1 MKKIISGLVMLI
13 LILISQYALAQ
24 EKPQAMIVF
33 DASGSMWGQIDG
45 EAKITIA
52 KKALNKVVSNWDANV
67 DLGLIAYG
75 HRKKGDCSD
84 IQTLVPIGQVDKK
97 GMISKVQKIK
107 PKGKTPISQSIK
119 KAAEALK
126 YTEEKATVILISDGK
141 ETCNADP
148 CATAK
153 ALENEGIDFI
163 AHVIGFNVDKQT
175 DKQLKCIADVTG
187 GEYFSAKNAS
197 SLNDAMG
204 KIAKKVQKVEPE
216 PKAPIVKKLKYNLEI
231 TASELGSNKWV
242 KAYHRIYPMIND
254 EKQNQIEA
262 CYSHKKESCLEQLP
276 VGKYSLHSTYNKFKQ
291 DTHFELKAD
300 ELTKLHVVMG
310 QTGKVEIT
318 ASESEGSK
326 WVEAFHRIYPMIDG
340 EKQDQ
345 IETCYSHKKESC
357 LEQLPVG
364 KYSLHSTYNKFKQDI
379 RFELKPGELTKV
391 HVVMGQTGKV
401 EITASESEGS
411 KWVEAY
417 HRIYPIVDGEKQD
430 QIEGCSSYKK
440 ESCLKQLPV
449 GKYSIHSTFNKFKQ
463 DPRFELKAGELTK
476 VHIVMGQTGK
486 VEITASESEGS
497 KWVKAYHRIYP
508 IVDGEKQDQ
517 IEGCFSYKKESC
529 LKQLPV
535 GKYSL
540 HSSYKD
546 FKKDTP
552 FEIKSGETTRLSVIF
567 TQFIIDAKCADMSA
581 KISYEVY
588 ASNGQ
593 MIFDKKAICSDKV
606 QLSIDNGDYT
616 LEASVGSNTKSKK
629 FTLGTGHPNTLT
641 IDMLVTPAAKAKED
655 SHEDLIKA
663 DSPSEP
669 QSNSKPTSSPTSS
682 KEKNSKISGIPITT
696 EKTPDKML
704 EAFKQSIIVS
714 LPMIKQTQQCYQQA
728 DNLDQAKNCENL
740 EEKAMLKAQ
749 AVIKKIA
756 GVKTQPKPLSKH
768 SEWNNQIKTSTLAG
782 TAKDIIKMK
791 LSIIC
796 IDKVNSFSQLA
807 TCIANNTK

>member
-1 MKKIISGLVMLI
+1 MLI

-45 EAKITIA
+45 EAKITVA
-52 KKALNKVVSNWDANV
+52 KKALNKVVSNWDTNV

-197 SLNDAMG
+197 SLNEAIG
-204 KIAKKVQKVEPE
+204 KIAEKVQKVQKVEP
-216 PKAPIVKKLKYNLEI
+216 PKPVIKKLKYNL
-231 TASELGSNKWV
+231 
-242 KAYHRIYPMIND
+242 
-254 EKQNQIEA
+254 
-262 CYSHKKESCLEQLP
+262 
-276 VGKYSLHSTYNKFKQ
+276 
-291 DTHFELKAD
+291 
-300 ELTKLHVVMG
+300 
-310 QTGKVEIT
+310 
-318 ASESEGSK
+318 
-326 WVEAFHRIYPMIDG
+326 
-340 EKQDQ
+340 
-345 IETCYSHKKESC
+345 
-357 LEQLPVG
+357 
-364 KYSLHSTYNKFKQDI
+364 
-379 RFELKPGELTKV
+379 
-391 HVVMGQTGKV
+391 

-417 HRIYPIVDGEKQD
+417 HLIYPMIDGEKQD
-430 QIEGCSSYKK
+430 RIETCSSYKK
-440 ESCLKQLPV
+440 KSCL
-449 GKYSIHSTFNKFKQ
+449 
-463 DPRFELKAGELTK
+463 E
-476 VHIVMGQTGK
+476 
-486 VEITASESEGS
+486 
-497 KWVKAYHRIYP
+497 
-508 IVDGEKQDQ
+508 
-517 IEGCFSYKKESC
+517 
-529 LKQLPV
+529 QLPV

-540 HSSYKD
+540 HSTYKD

-629 FTLGTGHPNTLT
+629 FTIGSGHPNTLT
-641 IDMLVTPAAKAKED
+641 IDMLATPAAKAKED

-669 QSNSKPTSSPTSS
+669 QSNSKPTSAPASS
-682 KEKNSKISGIPITT
+682 KEKTSKISGIPITT